1 MTDIIS
7 NDAFYKDRHDHQD
20 DANHQF
26 HYDDDNDD
34 ADKNDNHE
42 DDDNDDKP
50 WSIMTRRG

>member
-34 ADKNDNHE
+34 ADKDDNHE

-50 WSIMTRRG
+50 